1 MNRYLCKVCKKQFQ
15 SKKKPQRLNLKIF
28 KQYLFGKQTLKQLS
42 IESELSLPTLR
53 KYLDALD
60 IPVFN
65 PVPRVIVL
73 VLDALYF
80 GEKKDQNGLLVCK
93 DYLTK
98 EIVYYNFIHTETKLV
113 YQEAKQ
119 KLEQKGFTILA
130 VVADGRIGIKPVFK
144 GIPLQM
150 CQFHQIQ
157 IVNRYLTKKPKLE
170 PAIRLKEIMGKLTK
184 SSEKEF
190 KILIDKWLEDY
201 QYFLDEQTTN
211 PITGRKIY
219 THKRLRSAVYS
230 LIRNME
236 HLFTYQNHPEL
247 NIPNTTNSLEGW
259 FSHLRKLLNCHTGL
273 RKDRRNKL
281 IEYILMES
289 VAKIKKSTL
298 K

>member
-1 MNRYLCKVCKKQFQ
+1 MNRYICKVCKKQFQ
-15 SKKKPQRLNLKIF
+15 SKKKSQRLDLKIF
-28 KQYLFGKQTLKQLS
+28 KQYVFGKQTLIQLS
-42 IESELSLPTLR
+42 VDSGLSLPTLR
-53 KYLDALD
+53 KHLDALE
-60 IPVFN
+60 IPVLN
-65 PVPRVIVL
+65 PAPRAIIL

-80 GEKKDQNGLLVCK
+80 GEKEDQDGLLVCK

-98 EIVYYNFIHTETKLV
+98 EIVYYNFIHTETKQV

-119 KLEQKGFTILA
+119 QLEQKGFTILA

-144 GIPLQM
+144 DIPLQM

-170 PAIRLKEIMGKLTK
+170 PAIRLKEIMSKLTK
-184 SSEKEF
+184 SSREEF
-190 KILIDKWLEDY
+190 ELLIYNWLKSY

-230 LIRNME
+230 LVRNME
-236 HLFTYQNHPEL
+236 YLVTYQNYPEL
-247 NIPNTTNSLEGW
+247 NIPNTTNTLEGW

-281 IEYILMES
+281 IEYILLES
-289 VAKIKKSTL
+289 VRESAKLTAK
-298 K
+298 